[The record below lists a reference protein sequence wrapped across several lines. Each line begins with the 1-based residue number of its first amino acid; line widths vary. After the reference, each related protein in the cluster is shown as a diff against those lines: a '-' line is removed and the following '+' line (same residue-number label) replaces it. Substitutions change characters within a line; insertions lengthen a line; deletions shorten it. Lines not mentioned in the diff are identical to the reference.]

1 MSSSCAPHDIS
12 SLPEDGSSR
21 SPGKAATPHD
31 FLDDQFL
38 LDLLHHGSP
47 SDQESALVSLRHATR
62 SNNPDLRIAMCTSV
76 LLAWLSPMILSSN
89 PSLRANAIASIV
101 NLSLEPPNRTRIVK
115 SGILNLLIGLLKNKA
130 SETDAKALVVAAIH
144 SLSMEEK
151 NRTTIG
157 ALGAVPPLLEVF
169 SRRDEEKVARQDAGM
184 AIYYL
189 TFSPDNRGRVVKT
202 HGAVK
207 RIVGVLKGDQDDE
220 MKSVGMRIA
229 CNLARCEDG
238 RSALMEADGVAVM
251 VGLVE
256 PRSVP
261 ERRSCCED
269 MAYMAAAAM
278 YGMSKGKSLR
288 FRCMAKSA
296 NAEEV
301 LSRVLEERSG
311 AIGEMARRTL
321 QVIQGGGE
329 EEERDEWYEYSGTRG
344 AGGSAMSEPMKRRQ
358 GSYNGNAPVSHP
370 DWMQ

>member
-1 MSSSCAPHDIS
+1 MSSSCGLDDIS
-12 SLPEDGSSR
+12 SLPDQPPKKST
-21 SPGKAATPHD
+21 ATHHD
-31 FLDDQFL
+31 FLDEQFL
-38 LDLLHHGSP
+38 LHLLHHGSP
-47 SDQESALVSLRHATR
+47 SDQESALVFIRHATR
-62 SNNPDLRIAMCTSV
+62 SNNPDLRIAMCTPT
-76 LLAWLSPMILSSN
+76 LLSWLCPMILSPN
-89 PSLRANAIASIV
+89 LSLRTNAIAVVV

-115 SGILNLLIGLLKNKA
+115 SGILNLLIGLFKNKA
-130 SETDAKALVVAAIH
+130 SNTDAKGLVMAAIH
-144 SLSMEEK
+144 SLSVEEK

-157 ALGAVPPLLEVF
+157 ALGAVQPLMEVF
-169 SRRDEEKVARQDAGM
+169 TKGDEEKMSRQDAGM

-189 TFSPDNRGRVVKT
+189 TFSSDNRGRIVKT
-202 HGAVK
+202 HGAVR
-207 RIVGVLKGDQDDE
+207 RIVGVLKGDQDEDI
-220 MKSVGMRIA
+220 KSVGMRIA

-261 ERRSCCED
+261 EQRICRED

-301 LSRVLEERSG
+301 LGRVSEEGSG
-311 AIGEMARRTL
+311 AIKEMARRTL
-321 QVIQGGGE
+321 QVLQEEGE
-329 EEERDEWYEYSGTRG
+329 EDERDEWYKYTGSRG
-344 AGGSAMSEPMKRRQ
+344 AGGLAMSEPMKRRQ
-358 GSYNGNAPVSHP
+358 GSYSGNFAVSEP